1 MKINHL
7 LFLLVF
13 LTLSSCF
20 NVEKPE
26 KPKNLITEDNMV
38 NILVDMA
45 IMSSAKGVNKSKIE
59 KNGIVPD
66 QYIYDK
72 NNTDS
77 LTFAES
83 NVYYAYDIKKY
94 DIIYNRV
101 KDSLTAIREGYKEIL
116 EKEKAEK
123 KIKDSI
129 KNAKAKIEK
138 GKNLNN
144 KQLKSLNDTK
154 LIPKKITD

>member
-1 MKINHL
+1 M
-7 LFLLVF
+7 
-13 LTLSSCF
+13 SSCF

-83 NVYYAYDIKKY
+83 NAYYAYDIKKY

-144 KQLKSLNDTK
+144 KQLKSLNATK